1 MGVAN
6 MAGSFFRTYTSA
18 GSFSRSAV
26 VVSTGGSSQLAGIVT
41 AAAVA
46 LTLKLFTPCFTRGGA
61 SNLAPALAH
70 ASAPS
75 RLRRLSADLSSPAL
89 RSAARTPQTRR
100 GRRTG
105 EAAPQ

>member
-75 RLRRLSADLSSPAL
+75 RLRRLSAGLRPAL